1 MRSLWPAGRR
11 PPWVVLPLILAGL
24 TMAYPWF
31 GGGPFW
37 TRQIILI
44 AVLSLTVSGL
54 NLSFGYAG
62 ELALGQ
68 VAMYAAGAYAAGYF
82 AARGHHDL
90 LFSIAVGALGA
101 LIVGLASGVPGL
113 RLGGWSLAMVSFFL
127 VLLVPDLLSIF
138 SKQTGGFGGLVG
150 IAGPTLFGVK
160 LTARG
165 FYVAVLVSTVV
176 WFAILRNLINS
187 RHGASFLVLRQ
198 SRVLASSLGIPVY
211 RMKLAAYAI
220 GAIPAGVAGALF
232 ASLNRFLDPTTFA
245 FDASIVILAA
255 SVLGGAAS
263 VYGAVAGAI
272 IMQLG
277 PLRTTGFQKYAD
289 LVYGG
294 FLILSGILLSQGLAG
309 VVRPILRR
317 WVPSARVSTV
327 SMAAAGEPVSRGS
340 DDGGRA
346 TGDAPPRHDI
356 DGRPMAGGERSFDAV
371 PGDVLE
377 VRGVSKRFGGVLAL
391 EDVSLRAQ
399 PGRITAIIGPNGS
412 GKTTLL
418 NIISGFYQPN
428 EGSIRLG
435 DDDLR
440 GLRSHAIARRGVAR
454 TFQTPLIPATLTTAE
469 TVATGRY
476 AHVRV
481 GMLSSVLRL
490 PSFWR
495 ARVSDGAEA
504 VRTLTLVGIPGTAD
518 QEASSLPLGTRRL
531 VEVARALAATPRVL
545 LFDEVA
551 SGLDQGDLDNL
562 ATILRAIRDAGATVL
577 LVEHNFRL
585 VLDLADEIFVLANGR
600 LLASGPPDEIAA
612 HPEVLEQYLGVRSRP
627 APPVIVSPADEG
639 LA

>member
-1 MRSLWPAGRR
+1 MSTRRRDGHR
-11 PPWVVLPLILAGL
+11 PPWMLLPLALAGL
-24 TMAYPWF
+24 TMAYPWM

-68 VAMYAAGAYAAGYF
+68 VAMYAAGAYVAGYF
-82 AARGHHDL
+82 AAHGRDDL
-90 LFSIAVGALGA
+90 VFGVVAGALGA
-101 LIVGLASGVPGL
+101 LVVGLASGIPGL

-127 VLLVPDLLSIF
+127 VLLVPDILSILH
-138 SKQTGGFGGLVG
+138 KQTGGFDGLVG
-150 IAGPTLFGVK
+150 IAAPKLFGHT
-160 LTARG
+160 LTAHG
-165 FYVAVLVSTVV
+165 FYVATLVIAVI

-198 SRVLASSLGIPVY
+198 SPVLASSLGIPVY
-211 RMKLAAYAI
+211 QMKLTAYAL

-232 ASLNRFLDPTTFA
+232 AYLNRFLDPTSFG
-245 FDASIVILAA
+245 FDYAIVILAA

-294 FLILSGILLSQGLAG
+294 FLIVSGILLSQGLAG
-309 VVRPILRR
+309 VARPLLRR
-317 WVPSARVSTV
+317 FVPSARVSTV
-327 SMAAAGEPVSRGS
+327 SMADVPAVLPEEGA
-340 DDGGRA
+340 
-346 TGDAPPRHDI
+346 
-356 DGRPMAGGERSFDAV
+356 ERIFDPV

-377 VRGVSKRFGGVLAL
+377 VQGVSKHFGGVHAL
-391 EDVSLRAQ
+391 QDVSLRAR
-399 PGRITAIIGPNGS
+399 PGQITAIIGPNGS

-418 NIISGFYQPN
+418 NIISGFYRPD

-435 DDDLR
+435 DDDLH
-440 GLRSHAIARRGVAR
+440 GLSSHNIARRGVAR
-454 TFQTPLIPATLTTAE
+454 TFQTPLIPEALTTAE

-476 AHVRV
+476 SRVRV
-481 GMLSSVLRL
+481 SMFSSILRL

-495 ARVSDGAEA
+495 ARSDDGAEA
-504 VRTLTLVGIPGTAD
+504 VRTLRLVGISGTAA

-531 VEVARALAATPRVL
+531 VEVARALASTPRVL

-562 ATILRAIRDAGATVL
+562 AAIMRAIRDAGATVL

-585 VLDLADEIFVLANGR
+585 VLELADQIFVLANGR
-600 LLASGPPDEIAA
+600 LLASGTPDEIAA
-612 HPEVLEQYLGVRSRP
+612 HQGVLEQYLGVRSAEP
-627 APPVIVSPADEG
+627 APPVVVRPGDEG
-639 LA
+639 GVV

>member
-1 MRSLWPAGRR
+1 M
-11 PPWVVLPLILAGL
+11 
-24 TMAYPWF
+24 T
-31 GGGPFW
+31 
-37 TRQIILI
+37 
-44 AVLSLTVSGL
+44 
-54 NLSFGYAG
+54 
-62 ELALGQ
+62 
-68 VAMYAAGAYAAGYF
+68 
-82 AARGHHDL
+82 
-90 LFSIAVGALGA
+90 
-101 LIVGLASGVPGL
+101 
-113 RLGGWSLAMVSFFL
+113 
-127 VLLVPDLLSIF
+127 
-138 SKQTGGFGGLVG
+138 
-150 IAGPTLFGVK
+150 
-160 LTARG
+160 
-165 FYVAVLVSTVV
+165 TVV

-309 VVRPILRR
+309 VVRPILRDRFLRPGSARCR
-317 WVPSARVSTV
+317 WPRPSAGVPGLR
-327 SMAAAGEPVSRGS
+327 RRR
-340 DDGGRA
+340 RA
-346 TGDAPPRHDI
+346 TAIPPTDDI
-356 DGRPMAGGERSFDAV
+356 DGRPMAGSERSFDAV

-377 VRGVSKRFGGVLAL
+377 VSGREQALWRRAGPAGRQPARPSRGGSPP
-391 EDVSLRAQ
+391 SS
-399 PGRITAIIGPNGS
+399 GPNGS

-418 NIISGFYQPN
+418 NIISGFYQPSD
-428 EGSIRLG
+428 GSIRLG

-495 ARVSDGAEA
+495 TRVSDGAEA
-504 VRTLTLVGIPGTAD
+504 ARTLTLVGIPATAD

-531 VEVARALAATPRVL
+531 VEVARALAAAPRVL

-562 ATILRAIRDAGATVL
+562 AAILRAIRDAGATVL

-600 LLASGPPDEIAA
+600 LLASGTPDEIAA
-612 HPEVLEQYLGVRSRP
+612 HPGGARAVPRGPQPCR

-639 LA
+639 RHERRAQPLPTAEGVR

>member
-1 MRSLWPAGRR
+1 MPVIRRSGFR
-11 PPWVVLPLILAGL
+11 PPWMVLPLALAAL
-24 TMAYPWF
+24 TIAYPWM

-68 VAMYAAGAYAAGYF
+68 VAMYAAGAYVAGYF
-82 AARGHHDL
+82 AAHGRHDL
-90 LFSIAVGALGA
+90 VFGIVVGAIGA
-101 LIVGLASGVPGL
+101 LIVGLASGIPGL

-127 VLLVPDLLSIF
+127 VLLVPDILSVF
-138 SKQTGGFGGLVG
+138 HKQTGGFDGLVG
-150 IAGPTLFGVK
+150 IANPTLFGVK
-160 LTARG
+160 LTAHG
-165 FYVAVLVSTVV
+165 FYVATLVIAIV

-198 SRVLASSLGIPVY
+198 SPVLASSLGIPVY
-211 RMKLAAYAI
+211 RMKLTAYAL

-232 ASLNRFLDPTTFA
+232 AYLNRFLDPTSFG
-245 FDASIVILAA
+245 FDYAIVILAA

-263 VYGAVAGAI
+263 VYGAVAGAV

-309 VVRPILRR
+309 VARPVLRR
-317 WVPSARVSTV
+317 LVPSARVSTV
-327 SMAAAGEPVSRGS
+327 SVVSEPVAGERIFEP
-340 DDGGRA
+340 
-346 TGDAPPRHDI
+346 
-356 DGRPMAGGERSFDAV
+356 V
-371 PGDVLE
+371 PGDILE
-377 VRGVSKRFGGVLAL
+377 VEGVSKHFGGVQAL
-391 EDVSLRAQ
+391 QDVSLRAE

-428 EGSIRLG
+428 QGSIRLG
-435 DDDLR
+435 DDDLH
-440 GLRSHAIARRGVAR
+440 GLRPHAIARRGVAR
-454 TFQTPLIPATLTTAE
+454 TFQTPLIPAALTTAE

-476 AHVRV
+476 GHVRV
-481 GMLSSVLRL
+481 GMWSSILRL

-495 ARVSDGAEA
+495 ARASDGAEA
-504 VRTLTLVGIPGTAD
+504 ARTLGLVGIPATAGL
-518 QEASSLPLGTRRL
+518 EASSLPLGTRRL
-531 VEVARALAATPRVL
+531 VEVARALAAAPRVL

-551 SGLDQGDLDNL
+551 SGLDHGDLDNL
-562 ATILRAIRDAGATVL
+562 SAILRAIRDAGATVL

-600 LLASGPPDEIAA
+600 LLASGTPDEIAA
-612 HPEVLEQYLGVRSRP
+612 HPGVLEQYLGVRSAEPSSPVAVQP
-627 APPVIVSPADEG
+627 AEEG
-639 LA
+639 LL

>member
-1 MRSLWPAGRR
+1 MSTLRRSGRR
-11 PPWVVLPLILAGL
+11 PPWVLLPLALAGL
-24 TMAYPWF
+24 TMAYPWM

-68 VAMYAAGAYAAGYF
+68 VAMYAAGAYVAGYF
-82 AARGHHDL
+82 AAHGRHDL
-90 LFSIAVGALGA
+90 VFGIIVGAIGA
-101 LIVGLASGVPGL
+101 LIVGLASGIPGL

-127 VLLVPDLLSIF
+127 VLLVPDILSVLH
-138 SKQTGGFGGLVG
+138 KQTGGFDGLVG
-150 IAGPTLFGVK
+150 IANPRLFGIT
-160 LTARG
+160 LTAHG
-165 FYVAVLVSTVV
+165 FYVATLVIAVV

-198 SRVLASSLGIPVY
+198 SPVLASSLGIPVY
-211 RMKLAAYAI
+211 WMKLTAYAL

-232 ASLNRFLDPTTFA
+232 AYLNRFLDPTSFG
-245 FDASIVILAA
+245 FDYAIVILAA

-309 VVRPILRR
+309 LARPFLRR
-317 WVPSARVSTV
+317 FLPSARVSTV
-327 SMAAAGEPVSRGS
+327 SLSSVAPESSVAADSSG
-340 DDGGRA
+340 
-346 TGDAPPRHDI
+346 APDRV
-356 DGRPMAGGERSFDAV
+356 FDPV
-371 PGDVLE
+371 PGDILE
-377 VRGVSKRFGGVLAL
+377 VTGVSKHFGGLHAL
-391 EDVSLRAQ
+391 QDVSLRAQ

-418 NIISGFYQPN
+418 NIISGFYRPD

-435 DDDLR
+435 DDDLH
-440 GLRSHAIARRGVAR
+440 GLSSHTIARRGVAR
-454 TFQTPLIPATLTTAE
+454 TFQTPLIPEALTTAE

-476 AHVRV
+476 GHVRIS
-481 GMLSSVLRL
+481 MLSSILRL

-495 ARVSDGAEA
+495 ARNADGAEA
-504 VRTLTLVGIPGTAD
+504 VRTLRLVGIPGTAD
-518 QEASSLPLGTRRL
+518 QEAASLPLGTRRL
-531 VEVARALAATPRVL
+531 VEVARALAAAPRVL

-562 ATILRAIRDAGATVL
+562 AAIMRAIRDAGATVL

-585 VLDLADEIFVLANGR
+585 VLELADEIFVLANGR
-600 LLASGPPDEIAA
+600 LLASGTPDEIAA
-612 HPEVLEQYLGVRSRP
+612 HPGVLEQYLGVRSVRGTES
-627 APPVIVSPADEG
+627 APPVVVHPGEEASS
-639 LA
+639 